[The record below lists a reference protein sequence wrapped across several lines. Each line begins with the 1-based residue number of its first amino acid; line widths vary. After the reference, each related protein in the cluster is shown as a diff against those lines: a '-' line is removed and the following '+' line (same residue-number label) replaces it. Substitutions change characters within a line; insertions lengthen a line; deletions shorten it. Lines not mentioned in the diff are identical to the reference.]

1 MQTSYRLSVG
11 QLDEKFL
18 RSVKALFTHP
28 EEEIEITV
36 RTARDDTTYLLAA
49 DANREHLEL
58 ALKDAAAGRN
68 LKDVPV
74 RELEALL

>member
-11 QLDEKFL
+11 ELDEKFL
-18 RSVKALFTHP
+18 RSVKALFSQP
-28 EEEIEITV
+28 DEQIEITISTV
-36 RTARDDTTYLLAA
+36 RDDSTYLLSS

-58 ALKDAAAGRN
+58 ALKDASTGRN

-74 RELEALL
+74 KELEALL